1 MAVIFLPREKAQGV
15 AVWSFVVM
23 VLFSWYLIWQIEIC
37 ETGGKD
43 QVTILVWLL
52 QQRLNFVFFRE
63 CFNSL
68 AFANIKF
75 SYPIITLSFVVSS
88 TFHPIYPMQS
98 YYLFLFATVAVIL
111 TIAYVVKGCM
121 AATFVYQQCNQQ
133 SQQILLDLI
142 DNIPDAVL
150 LLEPKE
156 TATTITFDP
165 IIGGDVIPTFY
176 DIHYCNQKTEAI
188 FGP

>member
-1 MAVIFLPREKAQGV
+1 
-15 AVWSFVVM
+15 M
-23 VLFSWYLIWQIEIC
+23 VLFTWYLIWQIEIC

-43 QVTILVWLL
+43 QVTFSVVAVQLK
-52 QQRLNFVFFRE
+52 QNFVFCRE

-88 TFHPIYPMQS
+88 TFHPIYPMQG

-121 AATFVYQQCNQQ
+121 AATFVYQ
-133 SQQILLDLI
+133 
-142 DNIPDAVL
+142 
-150 LLEPKE
+150 
-156 TATTITFDP
+156 
-165 IIGGDVIPTFY
+165 
-176 DIHYCNQKTEAI
+176 
-188 FGP
+188 